1 MFRPLGRFG
10 SLSRWRAGF
19 RLAAKKTMGFVRV
32 VGTRRVDGRVPNCLL
47 WAWGVGNDVN
57 VP

>member
-1 MFRPLGRFG
+1 MSSQLKHDPILPGNLEDSG
-10 SLSRWRAGF
+10 AQ
-19 RLAAKKTMGFVRV
+19 V